1 MDNIIAASKATMK
14 INNQYIKKL
23 LGEANKKQK
32 ENVVFFRQLAAKPS
46 GKVDAAFQSL
56 HEEVFE
62 EVNCLDCGNCCKSLG
77 PRLTDADIRRITTA
91 LKVKPSDFTLKYL
104 RLDEDNDYVFRQ
116 MPCVFLGEDNY
127 CKIYEN
133 RPRACRDY
141 PHTDRRRMNQL
152 LDITLKNT
160 ATCPAVF
167 EIVERLKK
175 VKL

>member
-1 MDNIIAASKATMK
+1 MNISQQLLLELPAKA
-14 INNQYIKKL
+14 KKT
-23 LGEANKKQK
+23 QK
-32 ENVVFFRQLAAKPS
+32 ENAAFFQQLALKSP

-56 HEEVFE
+56 HEDVFD

-77 PRLTDADIRRITTA
+77 PRLTDADIRRITTV
-91 LKVKPSDFTLKYL
+91 LKVKPSEFTSKYL
-104 RLDEDNDYVFRQ
+104 RLDEDNDYVFRH

-141 PHTDRRRMNQL
+141 PHTDRRRMLQI
-152 LDITLKNT
+152 LDIAIKNT

-175 VKL
+175 VRL

>member
-1 MDNIIAASKATMK
+1 MNI
-14 INNQYIKKL
+14 NQQSLKEL
-23 LGEANKKQK
+23 RLEAMKKQK
-32 ENVVFFRQLAAKPS
+32 DNAAFFRQLAAKPP
-46 GKVDAAFQSL
+46 GKIDAAFQDL
-56 HEEVFE
+56 HEHVFE

-77 PRLTDADIRRITTA
+77 PRLTDADIRRITA
-91 LKVKPSDFTLKYL
+91 FLKVKPSEFTSKYL
-104 RLDEDNDYVFRQ
+104 RMDEDNDYVFRQ

-127 CKIYEN
+127 CSIYEN

-141 PHTDRRRMNQL
+141 PHTDRRRMHQI

-175 VKL
+175 IKL